1 MINNKT
7 ILSKRYNQTII
18 NAYLLESEWFNEKF
32 SVEDIQTVF
41 NWKNFIKDIKTEVY
55 VIQDDNDSILDY
67 RDTLEAVKYAKEN
80 HLPWKFFTEV
90 NGDHVPLS
98 NE

>member
-1 MINNKT
+1 MQTNPYFCLRIKLYVIKIVLKNMLNNKT

-41 NWKNFIKDIKTEVY
+41 NWKNFNKRY
-55 VIQDDNDSILDY
+55 
-67 RDTLEAVKYAKEN
+67 
-80 HLPWKFFTEV
+80 
-90 NGDHVPLS
+90 
-98 NE
+98 

>member
-1 MINNKT
+1 
-7 ILSKRYNQTII
+7 
-18 NAYLLESEWFNEKF
+18 AYPLESEWFNEKF

-41 NWKNFIKDIKTEVY
+41 NWKNFINDIKTEVY

-80 HLPWKFFTEV
+80 HLPWTFFTEV
-90 NGDHVPLS
+90 NGDHVPLTD
-98 NE
+98 EQR

>member
-1 MINNKT
+1 M
-7 ILSKRYNQTII
+7 
-18 NAYLLESEWFNEKF
+18 E
-32 SVEDIQTVF
+32 
-41 NWKNFIKDIKTEVY
+41 NFIKDIKTEVY